1 MEKIV
6 QILSTIRPE
15 EDFTQSDDFI
25 EDGLL
30 DSFDV
35 VLLVSDLEKTFS
47 ISIDGMDIVPENLNN
62 LPSIHELLKKYDVN
76 I

>member
-6 QILSTIRPE
+6 QILSAIRPE

-30 DSFDV
+30 DSFDI

-62 LPSIHELLKKYDVN
+62 LPSIHELLIKYDVK